1 MRKCASVAPQMKDF
15 PQTAFRLLLLQ
26 KRNQFLRLFLF
37 EREIIVNA
45 LFSIKVVRT
54 LKEFVRTM
62 RQRYEIY
69 LDKNETIS
77 KKRQISFT
85 SYQSL
90 GHYMKENMN

>member
-15 PQTAFRLLLLQ
+15 QQTAFRLLLLQ

-90 GHYMKENMN
+90 GLYMKENMN

>member
-1 MRKCASVAPQMKDF
+1 MCEYADVPPQLKDF

-45 LFSIKVVRT
+45 LFSIKVVRF
-54 LKEFVRTM
+54 LNEPVRTI

-85 SYQSL
+85 SYQSF